1 MQHNGSAAEHIHK
14 ALEASGI
21 GTWHFNAVT
30 GQMFLDTTAQQL
42 FGFQE
47 SESTYQYIFSL
58 THEADAT
65 LAAIALQTALALGI
79 IDTQY
84 RKANGSIIKV
94 TGKKHQDIFYGT
106 VQQLF
111 GESLPGVADIDTD
124 ILQAIISESNIG
136 IGLYMGRELIIG
148 VANNVILSF
157 WGKGSHVIGQKLQI
171 ALPELEG
178 QPFLQILDDVFTS
191 GQIYQ
196 VTEAPVDLATNGVLA
211 TYYFDFMY
219 KPLFDNRNRVYA
231 ILNTAIEVTDRV
243 FTKRKMQESESRF
256 RSVTEQ
262 SPMAIGLLKGRNMVI
277 EMGNDHIFNVWGKSR
292 SVIGLPILDALP
304 EIKDQVFIE
313 LLQGVFDTGIPYRG
327 FDILAKLDHGGVL
340 TDVYFDFTYAPLRD
354 DGGIITGVLVLAND
368 VTQRVET
375 TKKIQ
380 ESEAKFKAVIYS
392 AQAAMAVFKGRDE
405 LVTDIANEAFLKFV
419 GRTEEQFIGKPLLES
434 MPELLGQA
442 SIDLMHEVFDKGI
455 KTHHYGRQVN
465 IMRDGVLYTNFYN
478 VSYTPLFDADGEVYA
493 VLDIAIDVTET
504 IKTQQAIVEAE
515 ASLRGAVELAEL
527 GTWSLDP
534 ETGIVTYSDRMLEWY
549 GFSGKPEDVKDVY
562 DIIHED
568 DRKRIEQAISS
579 ALKPDSDG
587 VYDEEYTIINRLT
600 GRQRYLHAQGKA
612 FFDVQGK
619 PYMISGTAQDITAQK
634 RIQLELQ
641 NEVIE
646 RTEELQKANQDLEEM
661 NMKLINSNEELA
673 QYAYVASH
681 DLQEPLRKISMFS
694 NLLREKDR
702 EGAHKGTIDKIIR
715 SSERMSMLI
724 KDLLEFSR
732 LLNPDTRFVRTNLQ
746 DIVKAVRSDFE
757 LLIEEKNAQ
766 ILIGNLPV
774 IEAVPLQMNQL
785 FYNLIGNALK
795 FVPTNK
801 QPIVSIDC
809 KKLTIDEVKQYI
821 SHPADVTYYRF
832 SVTDNGIGIEEQY
845 QKQIFEVFKRLHAR
859 TEYSGSGI
867 GLAICRRIA
876 NNHSGV
882 IFVKSELG
890 NGTSFNIILPE
901 VQLVMQQ

>member
-1 MQHNGSAAEHIHK
+1 MQHNGSAAEHIQK

-21 GTWHFNAVT
+21 GTWHFNAAT
-30 GQMFLDTTAQQL
+30 GQMFLDGTAQQI

-47 SESTYQYIFSL
+47 AESTYNHIFTL
-58 THEADAT
+58 TSEADAT
-65 LAAIALQTALALGI
+65 LAAIALQTALALGV
-79 IDTQY
+79 IDTKY
-84 RKANGSIIKV
+84 HNPNGDLLRLK
-94 TGKKHQDIFYGT
+94 GKKHGDIFYGT
-106 VQQLF
+106 VQQVF
-111 GESLPGVADIDTD
+111 GESQPDGANIDAD
-124 ILQAIISESNIG
+124 ILQAIINESNTG
-136 IGLYMGRELIIG
+136 IGLYMGRELVIG
-148 VANNVILSF
+148 VANGVLLNF
-157 WGKGSHVIGQKLQI
+157 WGKGNVVGQKLAD

-178 QPFLQILDDVFTS
+178 QPFLQILDDVFTT

-219 KPLFDNRNRVYA
+219 KPLFDNQNRVYA

-262 SPMAIGLLKGRNMVI
+262 SPMAIGLLKGKEMVVEI
-277 EMGNDHIFNVWGKSR
+277 ANKGILAIWGK
-292 SVIGLPILDALP
+292 DASIMYKPLIEAIP
-304 EIKDQVFIE
+304 EIEGQGFLE
-313 LLQGVFDTGIPYRG
+313 LLDGVYTTGMPHHGYET
-327 FDILAKLDHGGVL
+327 LVKLEHNGVL
-340 TDVYFDFTYAPLRD
+340 TDVYVDFTYSAQKD
-354 DGGIITGVLVLAND
+354 KEGIITGVLVLAID
-368 VTQRVET
+368 VTSRVHNT
-375 TKKIQ
+375 RQIA

-405 LVTDIANEAFLKFV
+405 LVTDIANEEFLKFV
-419 GRTEEQFIGKPLLES
+419 ARTEEEFIGRPLLES

-465 IMRDGVLYTNFYN
+465 IMRDGVLATNFYN
-478 VSYTPLFDADGEVYA
+478 VSYTPLFDANGEVYA

-515 ASLRGAVELAEL
+515 ASLRGAIELAEL

-534 ETGIVTYSDRMLEWY
+534 QTGIVTYSDRMLEWY

-562 DIIHED
+562 EIIHKD
-568 DRKRIEQAISS
+568 DRKRIEQAISR
-579 ALKPDSDG
+579 ALEPDSDG

-600 GRQRYLHAQGKA
+600 GRQRFLHAQGKA
-612 FFDVQGK
+612 FFDVHGK
-619 PYMISGTAQDITAQK
+619 PYMIGGTAQDITAQK
-634 RIQLELQ
+634 RIQMELQ
-641 NEVIE
+641 NEVNI

-661 NMKLINSNEELA
+661 NLKLINSNEELA

-694 NLLREKDR
+694 NLLREKDK
-702 EGAHKGTIDKIIR
+702 EGVHKGTIDKIIR

-757 LLIEEKNAQ
+757 LLIEEKDAQ

-795 FVPTNK
+795 FVPTSK

-809 KKLTIDEVKQYI
+809 KRLKVSEVKQYI
-821 SHPADVTYYRF
+821 SHPADVIYYRF

-876 NNHSGV
+876 NNHNGT
-882 IFVKSELG
+882 IYIKSELG
-890 NGTSFNIILPE
+890 KGTTFYIILPE
-901 VQLVMQQ
+901 VQLLQN